1 MIFPTKNA
9 PAQRRRTTGDGRAL
23 KIEWKVTAIVEND
36 SVTFAANLQDELERS
51 TQDGFI
57 LQHMF
62 QRPTDNG
69 TVLVQQRTTLE
80 DLPGEFGGPVPEG
93 KA

>member
-1 MIFPTKNA
+1 MP
-9 PAQRRRTTGDGRAL
+9 QRRRTTSDGRAL
-23 KIEWKVTAIVEND
+23 KIEWKVTAVVED
-36 SVTFAANLQDELERS
+36 SSVTFAEKLQDELERG
-51 TQDGFI
+51 TKDGFI

-93 KA
+93 QA